1 MAFNTAQS
9 FKRLSSNAGATA
21 LGGMARAKAKAESYL
36 ANAALGAIADYEASK
51 LGADAVRYQ
60 GQKAADSTMFG
71 AWAGAIGNVLG
82 SGLSAGIKNWRSNQ
96 ANQADQANQG
106 LGRQATYGEAKKD
119 AWKYGFGSDGG
130 YGGVWTGGGTP
141 DRRDY
146 PADGGAF
153 NW

>member
-1 MAFNTAQS
+1 
-9 FKRLSSNAGATA
+9 
-21 LGGMARAKAKAESYL
+21 MARAKAKAESYL

-96 ANQADQANQG
+96 ANQANQANQG
-106 LGRQATYGEAKKD
+106 LGRHPTYEEAMKD
-119 AWKYGFGSDGG
+119 AREYGFNDGATEA
-130 YGGVWTGGGTP
+130 YGLAVAHPTAATTPPMAELLTG
-141 DRRDY
+141 
-146 PADGGAF
+146 
-153 NW
+153 N